1 VLRHNEG
8 RTCSSIQLSA
18 TIYDCDLNLSLLL
31 PYMYKEQ
38 SMRGEKTENKVG
50 SLERTVGKDYD

>member
-31 PYMYKEQ
+31 PYKEQ

-50 SLERTVGKDYD
+50 SLERTVGNDHD